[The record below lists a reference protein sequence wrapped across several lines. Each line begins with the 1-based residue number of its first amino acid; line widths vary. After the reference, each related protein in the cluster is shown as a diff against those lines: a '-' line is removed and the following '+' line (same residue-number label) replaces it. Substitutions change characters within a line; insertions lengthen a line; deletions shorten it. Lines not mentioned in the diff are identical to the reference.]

1 MTPTNKH
8 SRAIATNWNDY
19 IGAANTVNEDT
30 RSLKQLDKNRSTGL
44 MHPEGYQEPISADE
58 LEMANQLANEASLG
72 FNDLISTMMHHPR
85 SKKSQ
90 YDAYAGTRM
99 SAVDGECQPQR
110 SRSQSYRDRCPP
122 AEGQPIMSDSLCQP
136 Q

>member
-1 MTPTNKH
+1 
-8 SRAIATNWNDY
+8 
-19 IGAANTVNEDT
+19 
-30 RSLKQLDKNRSTGL
+30 
-44 MHPEGYQEPISADE
+44 
-58 LEMANQLANEASLG
+58 MANQLANEASLG
-72 FNDLISTMMHHPR
+72 FNDLISTMMHHSK

-110 SRSQSYRDRCPP
+110 SRSQSYRDRCPA
-122 AEGQPIMSDSLCQP
+122 AEGEAIMSSSFYQ